1 METIS
6 WWRGCPVKLTN
17 KDKDFLERLNVLLI
31 DEELKIELKEDG
43 LKRLVLRKNYGD
55 KIEAAFHMTRQG
67 VRWRFHRIFNEIYVN
82 AYCTIYWIESKF
94 GTELR
99 VSAMEIAR
107 EKIELRKK
115 AQETSFLNDSRREK
129 GELGTKSRVRQ

>member
-1 METIS
+1 MEMTF

-17 KDKDFLERLNVLLI
+17 KDKDFLGLLKVLLSNK
-31 DEELKIELKEDG
+31 ELKIELKEDG
-43 LKRLVLRKNYGD
+43 LKHMVLRKNYGD

-67 VRWRFHRIFNEIYVN
+67 VRWRFHRLFNEIYVN
-82 AYCTIYWIESKF
+82 AYCTIYWIESQF

-99 VSAMEIAR
+99 AGAMEIAR

-115 AQETSFLNDSRREK
+115 AQETSFLHPSRREK
-129 GELGTKSRVRQ
+129 G

>member
-55 KIEAAFHMTRQG
+55 KIETAFHMTRQG
-67 VRWRFHRIFNEIYVN
+67 VRWRFHRLFNEIYVN

-99 VSAMEIAR
+99 GSAMEIAR

-115 AQETSFLNDSRREK
+115 AQETSFLNDFRREK
-129 GELGTKSRVRQ
+129 DELGTKSRARQ